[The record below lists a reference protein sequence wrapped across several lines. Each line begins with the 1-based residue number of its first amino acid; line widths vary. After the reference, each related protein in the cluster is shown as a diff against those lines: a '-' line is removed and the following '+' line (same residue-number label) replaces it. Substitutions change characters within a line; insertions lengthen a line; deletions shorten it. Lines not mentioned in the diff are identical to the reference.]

1 MKIQFR
7 LLMALCGCF
16 VVSCAHTNNLK
27 QYNLEK
33 APVEFTH
40 RISGNAARGNSNIS
54 SGSSG
59 IAGVIDVVGNA
70 AFSDGVAE
78 KLDRVA
84 RPEMLATYISDH
96 MQKMSV
102 SYLKSIPEQSANASY
117 VFETELSSYQ
127 LQCSG
132 SGITVYAEAYCRLL
146 DRNTG
151 KIVWDDCESESV
163 SLRKNVAGAILSG
176 TPIGAAVGVVN
187 CSQLL
192 DMSDDELRRALERA
206 AGEVAYQIAET
217 LREDVAD
224 MHDD

>member
-7 LLMALCGCF
+7 LFMALCGCF

-27 QYNLEK
+27 QYKVEQ
-33 APVEFTH
+33 APVEFSH
-40 RISGNAARGNSNIS
+40 RISGDAARGNSNLS
-54 SGSSG
+54 SGSTG
-59 IAGVIDVVGNA
+59 LAGVIDAVGNA
-70 AFSDGVAE
+70 AMSDGVAA

-96 MQKMSV
+96 MKKMSGIYLKTIADSTNGA
-102 SYLKSIPEQSANASY
+102 SYL
-117 VFETELSSYQ
+117 FETELTRYQ

-132 SGITVYAEAYCRLL
+132 GGITVYAEANCRLL
-146 DRNTG
+146 ERNTG
-151 KIVWDDCESESV
+151 KIVWEDCEAESV
-163 SLRKNVAGAILSG
+163 SLRKNVAGALLSG
-176 TPIGAAVGVVN
+176 TAIGAAVGLVN